1 MTGGIHVK
9 SIEGKHIYFMGIGG
23 IGMSGIAEIL
33 LDFGYRVSGSDIR
46 VSNVTERLQKK
57 GAVIYIGQKAEN
69 ITDDIDIVVRSSA
82 IRETNPEFMRVK
94 ELNIEILHRSQMLAH
109 LMEEKRAICVAG
121 AHGKTTTSSMIALMM
136 ELAEKDPTVVVGGEI
151 YQIGSNAKSG
161 KSDILVAEADE
172 SDGSFLNLLPWMAV
186 ITNVEEDHLDH
197 YKDLDA
203 IREAFQAF
211 VYKTGKHG
219 VAVLN
224 FDCEETRQ
232 LAAQVQ
238 GKLITYG
245 FADDAQLQS
254 RNWRYE
260 GGINK
265 ADVYQDGVLL
275 GTMELHVPGKHNISN
290 GLAAVAAGLEI
301 GMTFEEIVAGLAQFG
316 GARRRFQLL
325 GHVHNIQIIDD
336 YAHHPT
342 EIAATIQAARGVH
355 EGRLV
360 AVFQPHRYS
369 RTKFLADKFAESF
382 QLADEVILTDV
393 YAAGEDLSEG
403 AESTI
408 IIEHMEKPAQMVH
421 RETLNHFLLDFVE
434 PGDMVILMGAGNIWQ
449 NSLQL
454 VEELKHKEF

>member
-1 MTGGIHVK
+1 MRN
-9 SIEGKHIYFMGIGG
+9 IEGKHIYFMGIGG

-46 VSNVTERLQKK
+46 SSNVTERLQKK
-57 GAVIYIGQKAEN
+57 GAMIYIGQKAEN
-69 ITDDIDIVVRSSA
+69 ITEDIDIVVRSSA
-82 IRETNPEFMRVK
+82 IRGNNPEFMRAK
-94 ELNIEILHRSQMLAH
+94 ELGIEMLHRSQMLAH
-109 LMEEKRAICVAG
+109 LMEKKRAICVAG

-197 YKDLDA
+197 YKHLDA
-203 IREAFQAF
+203 IREAFREF
-211 VYKTGKHG
+211 VRKTGTNG
-219 VAVLN
+219 VTVLN
-224 FDCEETRQ
+224 YDCEETRA
-232 LAAQVQ
+232 LAAEVP
-238 GKLITYG
+238 GKLVTCG
-245 FADDAQLQS
+245 FSSDAQLQA
-254 RNWRYE
+254 REWRQE
-260 GGINK
+260 DGANK
-265 ADVYQDGVLL
+265 AEIYLNDELL
-275 GTMELHVPGKHNISN
+275 GTLELHVPGKHNISN
-290 GLAAVAAGLEI
+290 GLQAVAAGLEI
-301 GMTFEEIVAGLAQFG
+301 GMTFEEIKTGLAQFG

-325 GHVHNIQIIDD
+325 GNVGDIQIIDD

-342 EIAATIQAARGVH
+342 EVAATILAAHGVH
-355 EGRLV
+355 KGRIV

-408 IIEHMEKPAQMVH
+408 IIEHMNQSVQMVH
-421 RETLNHFLLDFVE
+421 REKLNAFLLDFVK
-434 PGDMVILMGAGNIWQ
+434 PGDMVLMMGAGNIWQ
-449 NSLQL
+449 NSMQL
-454 VEELKHKEF
+454 VEDLKHKEK